1 MDVIDRFLKY
11 LEAELNL
18 SPNTVSA
25 YGRDLRS
32 WADYA
37 TGGSRHELRVG
48 DVTTSDIRSWLAQQS
63 KAGCGAATLRRKA
76 QSLRSFYKYLMRH
89 EGISANPAADIIP
102 AKMARSLPVQIKE
115 SETVSMLDNVISS
128 TDNDP
133 DSFTSV
139 RDSLILE
146 MLYATGMR
154 CSELTDLRDDA
165 VDTISATMRVIGKRR
180 KERVIPF
187 GRPLAEAIDNYRQ
200 LRSQI
205 ADSETPAL
213 FVSLRG
219 RPMNR
224 RSVYSIVHN
233 AMAEAGIHASRL
245 SPHVMRHSCATDM
258 LNNGADLNTVSR
270 LLGHASL
277 ATTQIYTHLTY
288 RDLQTNYEH
297 AHPRAKKKGN
307 NYGT

>member
-1 MDVIDRFLKY
+1 
-11 LEAELNL
+11 
-18 SPNTVSA
+18 
-25 YGRDLRS
+25 
-32 WADYA
+32 
-37 TGGSRHELRVG
+37 
-48 DVTTSDIRSWLAQQS
+48 
-63 KAGCGAATLRRKA
+63 
-76 QSLRSFYKYLMRH
+76 
-89 EGISANPAADIIP
+89 
-102 AKMARSLPVQIKE
+102 
-115 SETVSMLDNVISS
+115 MLDNIVSA

-133 DSFTSV
+133 DSFTTV

-165 VDTISATMRVIGKRR
+165 VDTASATMRVVGKRR

-187 GRPLAEAIDNYRQ
+187 GRPLAGAIDNYRQ

-205 ADSETPAL
+205 ADSETPTL

-224 RSVYSIVHN
+224 RSVYTIVHN
-233 AMAEAGIHASRL
+233 AMTEAGIHASRL